1 MRTCFSQTVLC
12 LCMSSNVLAGGGW
25 AEMVRRWVVCGG
37 WQGKLSDKLPS
48 AKHKNTNGM
57 RSLAQRKER
66 KLRPAFRF
74 SCMKSADRGLLKLLL
89 YNGTNRY
96 IYDLK
101 IMSLKAL

>member
-74 SCMKSADRGLLKLLL
+74 SCMKSADRGRLSF
-89 YNGTNRY
+89 YFTMEQIGTFM
-96 IYDLK
+96 I
-101 IMSLKAL
+101 